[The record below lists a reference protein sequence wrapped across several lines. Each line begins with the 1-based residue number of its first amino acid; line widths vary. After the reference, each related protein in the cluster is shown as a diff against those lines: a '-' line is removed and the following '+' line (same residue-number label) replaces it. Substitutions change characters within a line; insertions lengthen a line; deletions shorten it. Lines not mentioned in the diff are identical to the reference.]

1 MKNCDEI
8 AENVLNRKKE
18 YEKQKSIKR
27 KNMIKIS
34 SLALC
39 VALVGFI
46 GFALKN
52 NKTDL
57 IKSENVL
64 GKSSNSMTSPEN
76 SVLLTTNATQN
87 EETVNGEN
95 ITQKQAFTDG
105 GNYAQGFTP
114 PGHHFCIPIVP
125 FDKSFKL
132 TGEVI
137 TEEEAQKYL
146 SENKWRIA
154 ASLGADKVS
163 VDSIRF
169 SDGYRYVSYTGA
181 EGESFKINQ
190 SNIDYLVYNGDKLIA
205 IVTLMK
211 VNGELSDSTA
221 YGAKWFERYNNFL
234 QSHKGEELVN
244 VWALNCH
251 IIVAPDNTCFNPM
264 GADVSGYVEGIE
276 NPYELYYHE
285 AAVYVP

>member
-18 YEKQKSIKR
+18 YEKQKSIRR
-27 KNMIKIS
+27 KNLIKIS
-34 SLALC
+34 SFAVCVLLA
-39 VALVGFI
+39 GFI
-46 GFALKN
+46 GFAIKN
-52 NKTDL
+52 NKSDL

-64 GKSSNSMTSPEN
+64 GKAPNSAASSENQVSLTMNSNQTDEAISEK
-76 SVLLTTNATQN
+76 
-87 EETVNGEN
+87 GEI
-95 ITQKQAFTDG
+95 ITEKFADG
-105 GNYAQGFTP
+105 GNYAEGFAP
-114 PGHHFCIPIVP
+114 PGHYFCIPIVP
-125 FDKSFKL
+125 FDRSFKL

-146 SENKWRIA
+146 SENKRRIA
-154 ASLGADKVS
+154 ASLGADNVS

-169 SDGYRYVSYTGA
+169 SDGFRYVSYTGR
-181 EGESFKINQ
+181 EGESFTINQ
-190 SNIDYLVYNGDKLIA
+190 GNIDYLVYNGDKLIA
-205 IVTLMK
+205 ILTLMK

-221 YGAKWFERYNNFL
+221 YGARWFERYNNFL

-276 NPYELYYHE
+276 NPYEVYYHE
-285 AAVYVP
+285 NAVYVP

>member
-8 AENVLNRKKE
+8 AENVLNGKKE
-18 YEKQKSIKR
+18 YEKQRGVKR
-27 KNMIKIS
+27 KNMIKFS
-34 SLALC
+34 SLAVC
-39 VALVGFI
+39 VVLVGFI
-46 GFALKN
+46 GFSLKN
-52 NKTDL
+52 NESDL

-64 GKSSNSMTSPEN
+64 GKSPNSAASPEN
-76 SVLLTTNATQN
+76 SVAVTMNATQVDEAISEN
-87 EETVNGEN
+87 EEASIKGFV
-95 ITQKQAFTDG
+95 DG
-105 GNYAQGFTP
+105 GYYSQGFTP
-114 PGHHFCIPIVP
+114 PGHDVCIPIVP
-125 FDKSFKL
+125 FDRSFKL

-146 SENKWRIA
+146 SENKKRIA
-154 ASLGADKVS
+154 YSLAADSIS

-181 EGESFKINQ
+181 EGESFSINQ
-190 SNIDYLVYNGDKLIA
+190 GNIDYLVYNGDKLIA

-221 YGAKWFERYNNFL
+221 YGAKWFEDYNNFL

-251 IIVAPDNTCFNPM
+251 IIVAPDNTCFNPR
-264 GADVSGYVEGIE
+264 GTDVSGYIEGIE